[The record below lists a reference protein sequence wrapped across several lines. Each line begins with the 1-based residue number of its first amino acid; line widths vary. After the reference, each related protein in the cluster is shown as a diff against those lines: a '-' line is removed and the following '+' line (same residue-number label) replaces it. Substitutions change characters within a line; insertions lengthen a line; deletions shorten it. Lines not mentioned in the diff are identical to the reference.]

1 MKKKL
6 MLAAML
12 FVMTI
17 TSCVPYNTGNDASDT
32 DTSTSSTQTEIVTSE
47 TEKGTSS
54 ATTTTAVSTTSVT
67 ETTTVSVTTTSA
79 ATTAEPEKQTTP
91 FSLSDIPPFSNTPY
105 CEVNNNKPFFTDE
118 EITTQFYEYY
128 PDLDSLRRC
137 GACIACISLDMM
149 PTTEREGIGMVK
161 PSGWHLDKYD
171 FVDGKYLFNRC
182 HLIGYQLTGENA
194 NLSNLITGTRYMN
207 NQGMLPFENKTAGYI
222 RSTGNHVMYRITPV
236 FDGDNLVATG
246 VLMEA
251 YSVEDNG
258 QGLCF
263 NVFCYNAQPGVVI
276 DYSTGENHL
285 DENSDVIILDPF
297 VEDPAEP
304 PVIDRDMPDSED
316 NQSQTYILNKNT
328 KKIHY
333 PWCSSVEDMAEH
345 NKQEYTGDINEII
358 GQGYSPCKRCNPS

>member
-1 MKKKL
+1 MTTIL
-6 MLAAML
+6 LTACLAL
-12 FVMTI
+12 S
-17 TSCVPYNTGNDASDT
+17 SCTFYNQE
-32 DTSTSSTQTEIVTSE
+32 TSTSLQDESIVNSGTVPE
-47 TEKGTSS
+47 TI
-54 ATTTTAVSTTSVT
+54 TTNIQ
-67 ETTTVSVTTTSA
+67 TTTSA
-79 ATTAEPEKQTTP
+79 AETSSSTSTTTASITEPAQTETEVVVSESS
-91 FSLSDIPPFSNTPY
+91 FSIKEIPTFNGTPY
-105 CEVNNNKPFFTDE
+105 CTVNDNQPYFTSD
-118 EITTQFYEYY
+118 EITSQSYEYY
-128 PDLDSLRRC
+128 PNLDSLGRC

-207 NQGMLPFENKTAGYI
+207 IQGMLPFENKTAGYI

-358 GQGYSPCKRCNPS
+358 GQGYSPCKRCNPT

>member
-1 MKKKL
+1 MKNKL
-6 MLAAML
+6 L
-12 FVMTI
+12 TI
-17 TSCVPYNTGNDASDT
+17 ILSVCFSLSSCTFYNQE
-32 DTSTSSTQTEIVTSE
+32 TSTSLQDDSILTSE
-47 TEKGTSS
+47 AVSETTTYTIQTTTSIAETSS
-54 ATTTTAVSTTSVT
+54 ATSTTTPLIT
-67 ETTTVSVTTTSA
+67 EPTQTKP
-79 ATTAEPEKQTTP
+79 AEVVPESSFSIMEILP
-91 FSLSDIPPFSNTPY
+91 FDGMPY
-105 CEVNNNKPFFTDE
+105 CTVNDNMPYFTSD
-118 EITTQFYEYY
+118 EITNHSYEYY
-128 PDLDSLRRC
+128 SKLDSLERC
-137 GACIACISLDMM
+137 GVCIACISLDMM
-149 PTTEREGIGMVK
+149 PTTEREGIGMIK

-207 NQGMLPFENKTAGYI
+207 MQGMLPFENKTADYI
-222 RSTGNHVMYRITPV
+222 KSTGNHVMYRVTPI
-236 FDGDNLVATG
+236 FEGNNLVATG

-276 DYSTGENHL
+276 DYATGDNHL
-285 DENSDVIILDPF
+285 DESSDVIILDPF
-297 VEDPAEP
+297 VENEDTP
-304 PVIDRDMPDSED
+304 PDVKRDIPNSED

-345 NKQEYTGDINEII
+345 NKQEFTGDINEMIEK
-358 GQGYSPCKRCNPS
+358 GYTPCKRCNPT

>member
-6 MLAAML
+6 LLAAML

-54 ATTTTAVSTTSVT
+54 ATTTTAVSATSVT
-67 ETTTVSVTTTSA
+67 ESATVSETTTSS

-105 CEVNNNKPFFTDE
+105 CEVNNNKPFFTDD
-118 EITTQFYEYY
+118 EITTQSYEYY
-128 PDLDSLRRC
+128 PDLDSLGRC
-137 GACIACISLDMM
+137 GACIACISLDIM
-149 PTTEREGIGMVK
+149 PTAEPEGIGMVK

-207 NQGMLPFENKTAGYI
+207 IQGMLPFENKTAEYI

-236 FDGDNLVATG
+236 FWNCQE
-246 VLMEA
+246 MC
-251 YSVEDNG
+251 SHRI
-258 QGLCF
+258 
-263 NVFCYNAQPGVVI
+263 P
-276 DYSTGENHL
+276 
-285 DENSDVIILDPF
+285 
-297 VEDPAEP
+297 
-304 PVIDRDMPDSED
+304 
-316 NQSQTYILNKNT
+316 
-328 KKIHY
+328 KI
-333 PWCSSVEDMAEH
+333 
-345 NKQEYTGDINEII
+345 
-358 GQGYSPCKRCNPS
+358 

>member
-1 MKKKL
+1 MKYKL
-6 MLAAML
+6 L
-12 FVMTI
+12 TI
-17 TSCVPYNTGNDASDT
+17 ILSVCLSLSSCTFYNQE
-32 DTSTSSTQTEIVTSE
+32 TSTSLQDESILTSDTVSETSTSTIQTTTSIAETSSTIPTTTALITEPTQTE
-47 TEKGTSS
+47 
-54 ATTTTAVSTTSVT
+54 
-67 ETTTVSVTTTSA
+67 
-79 ATTAEPEKQTTP
+79 TAEVVPESSFSIMEILP
-91 FSLSDIPPFSNTPY
+91 FDGMPY
-105 CEVNNNKPFFTDE
+105 CTVNDNIPYFTSDE
-118 EITTQFYEYY
+118 IKNHSYEYY
-128 PDLDSLRRC
+128 SELDSLERC
-137 GACIACISLDMM
+137 GVCIACVSLDMM
-149 PTTEREGIGMVK
+149 PTTEREGIGMIK

-207 NQGMLPFENKTAGYI
+207 IQGMLPFENKTADYI
-222 RSTGNHVMYRITPV
+222 KSTGNHVMYRVTPI
-236 FDGDNLVATG
+236 FEGNNLVATG

-276 DYSTGENHL
+276 DYATGDNHL
-285 DENSDVIILDPF
+285 DESSDVFILDPF
-297 VEDPAEP
+297 VENEDTP
-304 PVIDRDMPDSED
+304 PDVERDIPNSED

-345 NKQEYTGDINEII
+345 NKQEFTGDINEMIEK
-358 GQGYSPCKRCNPS
+358 GYTPCKRCNPT